1 MESLRSELQEFIGSR
16 LEEVMRP
23 LMTEASTIKLWL
35 ARVANHLERMEPL
48 CEDPLVGLFGPCSP
62 VRRSPTP
69 TFFTSLPVA
78 CTPTTQDSLPHDGTS
93 ATATDLGNQK
103 HSDANVTDVMM
114 ATSEQEEQLRVL
126 DPFPE
131 FVATRDLTK
140 LDAMTS
146 RPSEVNEY

>member
-1 MESLRSELQEFIGSR
+1 
-16 LEEVMRP
+16 MRP

-35 ARVANHLERMEPL
+35 ARVANHLERVEPL
-48 CEDPLVGLFGPCSP
+48 CEDPLVGFWSLFP
-62 VRRSPTP
+62 VRSSPTP

-93 ATATDLGNQK
+93 AAAADLGNQK
-103 HSDANVTDVMM
+103 HSDANVMDVMM

-146 RPSEVNEY
+146 RTSEVNQY